1 MARDEGPPEP
11 EAAPAP
17 RRPDGFALGIGVGYR
32 FPTSLTTPNTSSVR
46 FRFASGFTL
55 EPTVVF
61 ATTSHSEDMGMARTV
76 KNTELGVGALA
87 RFPLIRRGRT
97 DLELLA
103 AVDIDNLST
112 DPDADQTDD
121 VRSITTSSI
130 RYGVAVGAWITPHLQ
145 ASMSATNGLLTFV
158 KDRQEQG
165 IDTVTITTDTTF
177 GVIFDPTVV
186 FMLHLYN

>member
-1 MARDEGPPEP
+1 M
-11 EAAPAP
+11 AAPAQ
-17 RRPDGFALGIGVGYR
+17 RRPEGFALGIGVGYR

-46 FRFASGFTL
+46 FRFPSGLTL

-61 ATTSHSEDMGMARTV
+61 ATTSHSEDMGTARTV
-76 KNTELGVGALA
+76 KNTQLGVGALA
-87 RFPLIRRGRT
+87 RFPLVRRGRT

-103 AVDIDNLST
+103 AVDVDNLST
-112 DPDADQTDD
+112 DPDADQADD
-121 VRSITTSSI
+121 VRSVTTASI
-130 RYGVAVGAWITPHLQ
+130 RYGVAVGAWITPSLQ

-165 IDTVTITTDTTF
+165 LDTVTITTDTTF